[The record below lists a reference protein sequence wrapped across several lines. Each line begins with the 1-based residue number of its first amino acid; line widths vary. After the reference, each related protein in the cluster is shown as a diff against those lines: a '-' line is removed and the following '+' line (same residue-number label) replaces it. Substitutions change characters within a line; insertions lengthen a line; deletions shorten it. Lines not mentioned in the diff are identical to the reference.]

1 MTVSVARSRGVKLTL
16 RAYTMTLIVCAS
28 LYFLR
33 APGISIYIFDAVWLL
48 GLAVLPRHF
57 LRMPRATFLAL
68 VAFLTATLMSI
79 LYVSIDSR
87 PSDPLQA
94 VIILMRFTQMAI
106 CANFF
111 YNCVRSGELA
121 PRDFLVPA
129 LIALL
134 IPLWGGLVL
143 YQLQPDMAVVFNRYA
158 GYFGNPNSMSLY
170 IVVAASVFCALM
182 RFKLVPRWTTY
193 PLFMVFFATAAY
205 SLMLTGSNS
214 GMLLFFVVTT
224 IAFSG
229 SARGVVFVGLAAVAL
244 FVFVEVLP
252 NIILPWASDLMKSEF
267 AGWRR
272 TGNLIVVILDGRD
285 LDQLGSQSYRDEVK
299 DYLFD
304 QQFADLR
311 RVIIGL
317 GPGQSKNLV
326 YIVDGFT
333 VTIHNFYLLM
343 FLEFGILGSA
353 CFVAL
358 AFLSFYRFHWNF
370 AALLMF
376 SGFLLALLATPMLY
390 LPYFWVPLF
399 AGLAGLTRAYRSSRT
414 HGS

>member
-48 GLAVLPRHF
+48 GLAVFPRHF
-57 LRMPRATFLAL
+57 MRMPRANYLAL
-68 VAFLTATLMSI
+68 VAFSTATFMSI

-87 PSDPLQA
+87 PSDPLQG
-94 VIILMRFTQMAI
+94 VIVLMRFTQMAI

-111 YNCVRSGELA
+111 YNCVRSGELT
-121 PRDFLVPA
+121 PRDFLIPA

-143 YQLQPDMAVVFNRYA
+143 YQLQPDMAVAFNRYA
-158 GYFGNPNSMSLY
+158 GYFGNPNSLSLY
-170 IVVAASVFCALM
+170 IVVSASVFYALM
-182 RFKLVPRWTTY
+182 RFKLVPRWSTY
-193 PLFMVFFATAAY
+193 PLVLVFISTAAY
-205 SLMLTGSNS
+205 SLMLSGSNS
-214 GMLLFFVVTT
+214 GMILFFVVNA
-224 IAFSG
+224 IAFLN
-229 SARGVVFVGLAAVAL
+229 SARGAVFLGLAAAAFFASMGEL
-244 FVFVEVLP
+244 QD
-252 NIILPWASDLMKSEF
+252 IILPWALDLMNSEF
-267 AGWRR
+267 AGLRR
-272 TGNLIVVILDGRD
+272 TGTLIVIVLEVRD
-285 LDQLGSQSYRDEVK
+285 LDQLGSHSYRNEVE

-326 YIVDGFT
+326 YIVDGFM

-370 AALLMF
+370 ATVLMF
-376 SGFLLALLATPMLY
+376 SGFLLALSGTPMLY